1 MSLLQSIDS
10 PADLKKLAIEQLPEL
25 AEEIRDYIIG
35 VVAQNGGHLASNLG
49 VVDLT
54 IALHYVFNPPSD
66 KLIFDVGHQCYTH
79 KILTGRRD
87 DFVRIRTRKGP
98 SGFPKRSESEYDAF
112 GAGHASTSIPAALGM
127 ALARDLSGKHHKV
140 IAIIGDGS
148 CTGGLTYEGLNHA
161 GGMGRDML
169 IILNDN
175 TMSISKNVG
184 ALSKYLTD
192 IITDES
198 YNKLKADVW
207 RLTEKLPQKDRLRR
221 TIAQAQEFIKGM
233 LIPGQIFERLGF
245 RYFGPIDGHDLPLM
259 IKTLNN
265 IKDLHRPLL
274 LHVLTKK
281 GKGYSFAEDAPTHFH
296 GVGAFDKQ
304 TGLSSSLKKTL
315 PYTNVF
321 GETLTSLAQTNDKI
335 CAITAA
341 MTTGTGLTQFAQKF
355 PQRFFDVGIAEQLG
369 TMVSAA
375 LAAEGY
381 RPYFAV
387 YSTFLQRGYDQV
399 VHDVALQKLPVVFC
413 IDRAGVVGEDG
424 STHHGAFDIP
434 YLMHIPNMT
443 ITAPRDGNEFRRLM
457 VTAAGYLDGPFVIR
471 YPRADIPE
479 NDLGHELN
487 GLPYGSWEKLRDGD
501 DLAILAVGS
510 MVYPAWK
517 AADIL
522 DKDKIHATVIN
533 CRFLKP
539 FDEAM
544 LSEILT
550 KHKYIIT
557 IEEGAVCGGFGY
569 YVNAFAQENDF
580 DNRKIK
586 NLGLPDQFITHD
598 SRDHL
603 LAEFGLNIEGIADST
618 LRFLESVKVSNKKAR
633 KN

>member
-1 MSLLQSIDS
+1 VSLLQSINS
-10 PADLKKLAIEQLPEL
+10 PADLKKLTIEQLPEL
-25 AEEIRDYIIG
+25 AEEIRNYIIG

-54 IALHYVFNPPSD
+54 IAIHYVFNLPTD
-66 KLIFDVGHQCYTH
+66 RLIFDVGHQCYTH

-127 ALARDLSGKHHKV
+127 ALARDLSGKNHKV

-198 YNKLKADVW
+198 YNKLKADIW

-245 RYFGPIDGHDLPLM
+245 RYFGPIDGHDFPLM

-304 TGLSSSLKKTL
+304 TGLLSSLKKTL

-381 RPYFAV
+381 RPFFAV

-399 VHDVALQKLPVVFC
+399 VHDVALQNLPVVFC

-434 YLMHIPNMT
+434 YLMHIPNLT
-443 ITAPRDGNEFRRLM
+443 ITAPKDGNEFRRLM
-457 VTAAGYLDGPFVIR
+457 VTAAAYLDGPFVIR

-522 DKDKIHATVIN
+522 DKDRISATVIN

-539 FDEAM
+539 FDETM
-544 LSEILT
+544 LSEILS
-550 KHKYIIT
+550 KHNYIIT
-557 IEEGAVCGGFGY
+557 LEEGAVRGGFGY

-580 DNRKIK
+580 DNCKIK

-603 LAEFGLNIEGIADST
+603 LAEFGLNIEGIADSA
-618 LRFLESVKVSNKKAR
+618 LRFLESTNVLKKKAR

>member
-1 MSLLQSIDS
+1 VSLLQSINS
-10 PADLKKLAIEQLPEL
+10 PADLKKLTVEQLPEL
-25 AEEIRDYIIG
+25 ADEIRNYIIS

-54 IALHYVFNPPSD
+54 IALHYVFNMPTD

-79 KILTGRRD
+79 KIITGRRD
-87 DFVRIRTRKGP
+87 DFARIRTRRGP
-98 SGFPKRSESEYDAF
+98 SGFPKRSESEYDTF

-127 ALARDLSGKHHKV
+127 ALARDLAGKKNKV
-140 IAIIGDGS
+140 IAVIGDGS

-192 IITDES
+192 IITDEG
-198 YNKLKADVW
+198 YNKFKADVW
-207 RLTEKLPQKDRLRR
+207 NWTGKLPQKDKLRR
-221 TIAQAQEFIKGM
+221 TIAQAQEFVKGM
-233 LIPGQIFERLGF
+233 LVPGQIFERLGF
-245 RYFGPIDGHDLPLM
+245 RYFGPIDGHDFQLL

-281 GKGYSFAEDAPTHFH
+281 GKGYAFAEEAPTHFH

-304 TGLSSSLKKTL
+304 TGLSAGLKKTL

-321 GETLTSLAQTNDKI
+321 GQTLISLAETNDRI
-335 CAITAA
+335 CALTAA
-341 MTTGTGLTQFAQKF
+341 MSTGTGLAQFSQKY

-375 LAAEGY
+375 LAAEGF
-381 RPYFAV
+381 RPFFAV
-387 YSTFLQRGYDQV
+387 YSTFLQRGYDQII
-399 VHDVALQKLPVVFC
+399 HDVALQKLPVVFS

-434 YLMHIPNMT
+434 YLMHVPHLT
-443 ITAPRDGNEFRRLM
+443 ITSPKDGNELRKLM
-457 VTAAGYLDGPFVIR
+457 VLAAKHEDGPFSIR

-479 NDLGHELN
+479 NDLEHELSD
-487 GLPYGSWEKLRDGD
+487 LPFGTWEKLRDGD
-501 DLAILAVGS
+501 DAAILAVGS

-522 DKDKIHATVIN
+522 DKDGIHATLIN

-544 LSEILT
+544 LDEILA
-550 KHKYIIT
+550 KHKNIIT

-569 YVNAFAQENDF
+569 YISAYAQE
-580 DNRKIK
+580 K
-586 NLGLPDQFITHD
+586 NYSDIRFKHLGLPDQFLTHD
-598 SRDHL
+598 TREHL
-603 LAEFGLNIEGIADST
+603 LVEFGLSVEGIADSA
-618 LRFLESVKVSNKKAR
+618 LHFLESEKTSNRKQKK
-633 KN
+633 N

>member
-1 MSLLQSIDS
+1 MSLLQSINS
-10 PADLKKLAIEQLPEL
+10 PADLKKLTIEQLPEL
-25 AEEIRDYIIG
+25 AEEIRNYIIG

-54 IALHYVFNPPSD
+54 IAIHYVFNLPVD

-127 ALARDLSGKHHKV
+127 ALARDLSGKNHKV

-221 TIAQAQEFIKGM
+221 TIAQAQEFVKGM

-245 RYFGPIDGHDLPLM
+245 RYFGPIDGHDFPLM

-381 RPYFAV
+381 RPFFAV

-413 IDRAGVVGEDG
+413 IDRAGIVGEDG

-434 YLMHIPNMT
+434 YLMHIPNIT

-479 NDLGHELN
+479 NDLSHELI

-522 DKDKIHATVIN
+522 DKDMIHATVIN

-539 FDEAM
+539 FDETM
-544 LSEILT
+544 LKEILS
-550 KHKYIIT
+550 KHNYIIT
-557 IEEGAVCGGFGY
+557 IEEGAICGGFGY

-580 DNRKIK
+580 ANRKIK
-586 NLGLPDQFITHD
+586 NLGLPDQFMTHD

-618 LRFLESVKVSNKKAR
+618 LRFLESAKALNKKAR
-633 KN
+633 QN

>member
-10 PADLKKLAIEQLPEL
+10 PADLKKLPIERLPEL
-25 AEEIRDYIIG
+25 AEEIRNYIIG

-49 VVDLT
+49 VVELT
-54 IALHYVFNPPSD
+54 IAIHYVFNLPTD
-66 KLIFDVGHQCYTH
+66 RLIFDVGHQCYTH
-79 KILTGRRD
+79 KILTGRRE
-87 DFVRIRTRKGP
+87 DFVRIRTRNGP
-98 SGFPKRSESEYDAF
+98 SGFTKRSESEYDSF

-127 ALARDLSGKHHKV
+127 ALARDLSGKNHKV
-140 IAIIGDGS
+140 IAVIGDGS
-148 CTGGLTYEGLNHA
+148 CTGGLTYEGLNQA

-192 IITDES
+192 IITDEN
-198 YNKLKADVW
+198 YNKLKADIW
-207 RLTEKLPQKDRLRR
+207 NLTEKLPQKDKLRR
-221 TIAQAQEFIKGM
+221 TIAQAQEFIKGI
-233 LIPGQIFERLGF
+233 LVPGQIFERLGF
-245 RYFGPIDGHDLPLM
+245 RYFGPIDGHDIPLL

-321 GETLTSLAQTNDKI
+321 GETLTSLAQDNDKI

-341 MTTGTGLTQFAQKF
+341 MTTGTGLTQFAHKF

-381 RPYFAV
+381 RPFFAV

-443 ITAPRDGNEFRRLM
+443 ITAPKDGGEFRRLM
-457 VTAAGYLDGPFVIR
+457 VTAAGFTAGPFAIR

-479 NDLGHELN
+479 NALGHELDE
-487 GLPYGSWEKLRDGD
+487 LPYGVWEKLREGD
-501 DLAILAVGS
+501 DIAILAVGS

-522 DKDKIHATVIN
+522 DKDGIHATVVN

-539 FDEAM
+539 FDKIM
-544 LSEILT
+544 LDEILS
-550 KHKYIIT
+550 KHRCIIT
-557 IEEGAVCGGFGY
+557 IEEGAVYGGFGY
-569 YVNAFAQENDF
+569 YINAYVQENDF

-586 NLGLPDQFITHD
+586 NLGLPDQFMTHD
-598 SRDHL
+598 SRDNI
-603 LAEFGLNIEGIADST
+603 LAELGLNAEGIADST
-618 LRFLESVKVSNKKAR
+618 LRFFESQKKSAKRTR